1 MKVFLPL
8 LGLMAVLMLSG
19 CGTTY
24 KPAPEPNM
32 SRLVNVNQSV
42 PSELYEMYSTESQQ
56 ESE

>member
-1 MKVFLPL
+1 MKVLLPL

-19 CGTTY
+19 CGTTH

>member
-8 LGLMAVLMLSG
+8 LGLTAMLILSG

-32 SRLVNVNQSV
+32 NDLVNVNQSV
-42 PSELYEMYSTESQQ
+42 PSELYEMYSNESQQ